1 MEIAGPLSLIGC
13 GKMGGAML
21 SGWLGRGLAPG
32 RVYLV
37 EPNGKAIAPF
47 LAAGCHRA
55 EAPPA
60 DSRAVV
66 IAVKPQ
72 TITGALEGLG
82 ARLGPQTLY
91 LSIAA
96 GVTIA
101 RLGAQLGRGLGAGPP
116 IVRCMPN
123 TPAAIGRGM
132 TVLAAGTD
140 VTQSQRDL
148 AETLLSAVGET
159 AWVDDE
165 ALLDPVTAV
174 SGSGPAYVFFLTETL
189 AKAGVAAGL
198 PATLAEQLARATVS
212 GAGELLR
219 RAEEDPAQLRRNVTS
234 PGGTTQAALEVLMAG
249 EGLQPLMTAAVAA
262 ASRRG
267 RELGKA

>member
-1 MEIAGPLSLIGC
+1 MEIAGPLGLIGC
-13 GKMGGAML
+13 GTMGGAML
-21 SGWLGRGLAPG
+21 SGWLDRGLAPE
-32 RVYLV
+32 RIYLV
-37 EPNGKAIAPF
+37 EPNGEAIAPF
-47 LAAGCHRA
+47 LAKGCHRV

-60 DSRAVV
+60 DSCAVV

-72 TITGALEGLG
+72 RITAALEGLG
-82 ARLGPQTLY
+82 AGLGPQTLY
-91 LSIAA
+91 LSLAA

-101 RLGAQLGRGLGAGPP
+101 RLGTDLGAGSR

-123 TPAAIGRGM
+123 TPAAVGRGM
-132 TVLAAGTD
+132 TVLTAGAD
-140 VTQSQRDL
+140 VTQSQRVL
-148 AETLLSAVGET
+148 AESLLSAVGET
-159 AWVDDE
+159 VWVDDE

-189 AKAGVAAGL
+189 ARAGVAAGL
-198 PATLAEQLARATVS
+198 PVVLAERLARATVS

-219 RAEEDPAQLRRNVTS
+219 RTEEDPAQLRRNVTS
-234 PGGTTQAALEVLMAG
+234 PGGTTQAALEVLMAR

-267 RELGKA
+267 RELGKACA